1 MPYRFFVLFFL
12 MLAVVAGPL
21 HAQAVAHERADWS
34 RFFKNFDAAG
44 TIIIL
49 DARSERSPELMVF
62 DAQRAHQAFTPASTF
77 KIPHALFA
85 LDAEV
90 VRDEFQVFEWDGTE
104 HRFADH
110 NRDHDL
116 RSSMRASAVWV
127 YEEFAEAIG
136 EPAAH
141 DYLRRIDYGNA
152 NASAGQGPYW
162 IDGDLAISARE
173 QIDFLQRLYR
183 NALPF
188 AVEHQRLVKDI
199 IIVEA
204 GPEWIL
210 RAKTGWSGQLGW
222 WVGWVERPEGPVFF
236 ALNID
241 TPNGLDDLPKRQ
253 AIARDVLASLKA
265 LPPGGED

>member
-1 MPYRFFVLFFL
+1 MPHLLFAAAFL
-12 MLAVVAGPL
+12 ALAAFASPL
-21 HAQAVAHERADWS
+21 HAQAVVHERADWG
-34 RFFKNFDAAG
+34 RHFDASGATG
-44 TIIIL
+44 TIIVL
-49 DARSERSPELMVF
+49 DARGNSAPEQMVF
-62 DAQRAHQAFTPASTF
+62 DTERAHRAFSPASTF

-85 LDAEV
+85 LEAGV
-90 VRDEFQVFEWDGTE
+90 VSDEFQVFEWDGTE

-127 YEEFAEAIG
+127 YEHFAEAIG
-136 EPAAH
+136 EPAARG
-141 DYLRRIDYGNA
+141 YLRRIDYGNA
-152 NASAGQGPYW
+152 DTSAGEGPYW
-162 IDGDLAISARE
+162 IEGGLAISARG

-188 AVEHQRLVKDI
+188 AVENQRLVKDI

-204 GPEWIL
+204 GQDWIL
-210 RAKTGWSGQLGW
+210 RAKTGWSGKLGW
-222 WVGWVERPEGPVFF
+222 WVGWVEWPEGPVFF

-253 AIARDVLASLKA
+253 AIARDVLVSLKA
-265 LPPGGED
+265 LPAGDGD